1 MHTHTKGQTQL
12 TVMQKLFFWSTSAM
26 VHLVTVLGIATMH
39 TSMKTFKIKQLFMEL
54 YCFFMS
60 QRNSFSLIKCATL
73 RQNTYFNSNNCKV
86 RQL

>member
-39 TSMKTFKIKQLFMEL
+39 TSMKTFKIKHNYLWNYIVSLCLKETAFLSLNVQL
-54 YCFFMS
+54 
-60 QRNSFSLIKCATL
+60 
-73 RQNTYFNSNNCKV
+73 
-86 RQL
+86 